1 MHFKTSKMF
10 LSLASTL
17 LMAALLFVVASP
29 PIVASTPPPCQITS
43 NFNGTPILAG
53 DYIWFNSVLRV
64 QGLDPTKKT
73 TVSFSGSKIE
83 SADFDESAPSATIT
97 FDPAVTTSTT
107 TFTAGQWV
115 TTVPAS
121 LGGNVFLD
129 GLAFLVPAGGLPGG
143 INPVTW
149 KGTFSSATTGLKF
162 QWKWAAA
169 VYTTFS
175 TNYNS
180 LGVKPVDD
188 NHTSAYQNA
197 DRAGT
202 PENFR
207 SFVIGGARGGGAS
220 NYTGSYSGTG
230 TCGGGVPPA
239 IKSCLPSSSLSALV
253 QGANVSAY
261 VPLGSWTQ
269 LTTGVKHVAVAGAA
283 FATVTIPT
291 AAAVNSCSSNSVT
304 GQTVCVSN
312 GTDVYIIPT
321 PAATAVGT
329 TVTDLATN
337 FQGFS
342 GGSCKTCGVAID
354 STLGASGTAVLEIG
368 TAALGVGAMEVLDLC
383 TLSTAASTVV
393 PLGMDTSEN
402 ISLDPI
408 RHLVLSPNEFA
419 SVYQIYN
426 YGTTPGLFNHP
437 VVPLGILDAAASDC
451 TTGIALSTEEG
462 SNKLYVADYT
472 QATFTAGAPGTW
484 TPPATAEATQVFP
497 EFSTLAA
504 GTSGIAVA
512 PGTHLAI
519 VAGEFGGAD
528 FGVIQ
533 LPATS
538 GVAFPPAGSPG
549 CGVGS
554 TNCPIGD
561 WVRFTMPA
569 LPSGG
574 VWSNGLDPHTVTA
587 YTLGT
592 TAFGL
597 STNNA
602 RTFLANIDLACMLS
616 AASGRGATHIATTPA
631 ACVTFIAE

>member
-1 MHFKTSKMF
+1 M
-10 LSLASTL
+10 
-17 LMAALLFVVASP
+17 
-29 PIVASTPPPCQITS
+29 
-43 NFNGTPILAG
+43 
-53 DYIWFNSVLRV
+53 
-64 QGLDPTKKT
+64 
-73 TVSFSGSKIE
+73 
-83 SADFDESAPSATIT
+83 
-97 FDPAVTTSTT
+97 
-107 TFTAGQWV
+107 
-115 TTVPAS
+115 
-121 LGGNVFLD
+121 
-129 GLAFLVPAGGLPGG
+129 
-143 INPVTW
+143 
-149 KGTFSSATTGLKF
+149 
-162 QWKWAAA
+162 
-169 VYTTFS
+169 
-175 TNYNS
+175 
-180 LGVKPVDD
+180 
-188 NHTSAYQNA
+188 
-197 DRAGT
+197 
-202 PENFR
+202 
-207 SFVIGGARGGGAS
+207 
-220 NYTGSYSGTG
+220 
-230 TCGGGVPPA
+230 
-239 IKSCLPSSSLSALV
+239 
-253 QGANVSAY
+253 
-261 VPLGSWTQ
+261 
-269 LTTGVKHVAVAGAA
+269 AVAGAA
-283 FATVTIPT
+283 FAPVTIPT

-342 GGSCKTCGVAID
+342 GGTCKTCGVAID

-368 TAALGVGAMEVLDLC
+368 TAAVGVGALEFLDLS
-383 TLSTAASTVV
+383 TLSTAATTVV

-402 ISLDPI
+402 IALDPT
-408 RHLVLSPNEFA
+408 RQLVLSPNEFG

-426 YGTTPGLFNHP
+426 YGSTPGLFNHP
-437 VVPLGILDAAASDC
+437 VVAPVGVGVLDAAASDC
-451 TTGIALSTEEG
+451 TTGIILSTREA
-462 SNKLYVADYT
+462 SNQLYVADIT
-472 QATFTAGAPGTW
+472 QATFAAGTW
-484 TPPATAEATQVFP
+484 TTPATAEAVQVFP
-497 EFSTLAA
+497 EFSTLSA

-538 GVAFPPAGSPG
+538 GVPFPPAGSPG

-574 VWSNGLDPHTVTA
+574 GWSNGLDPHTVTA
-587 YTLGT
+587 YTLNT

-597 STNNA
+597 ATNNA

-616 AASGRGATHIATTPA
+616 ATSGRGATHIATTPA